1 VPLGHPLLDTLE
13 RLGYGGMILGSDA
26 AVLRLNSIAKR
37 LLVEQTGIGERER
50 ENAGVAQ
57 EAFRSLLR
65 RVSPH
70 ASKTA
75 KSWFVVPHDGK
86 RQLIL
91 RAIALQ
97 SSSFSS
103 DPETDVV
110 ILIDLNEAPRLEPA
124 TLQRIFDLT
133 SAQARL
139 AMELARGK
147 TLTEISEAQNI
158 STAAARSLLAAIFAK
173 TNTRRQHE
181 LISLL
186 AKVALLP

>member
-1 VPLGHPLLDTLE
+1 VPLGYPLLDTLE

-37 LLVEQTGIGERER
+37 LISEHTDIGESEL
-50 ENAGVAQ
+50 ENPGVAQ

-75 KSWFVVPHDGK
+75 KSWFVVPRDGK

-91 RAIALQ
+91 RTIPLQ

-110 ILIDLNEAPRLEPA
+110 ILIDLNEVPRLEPA

-139 AMELARGK
+139 AVELARGK
-147 TLTEISEAQNI
+147 TLTEIAEGKN
-158 STAAARSLLAAIFAK
+158 TAAARSLLAEIFAK

-186 AKVALLP
+186 ARVALLP